1 MLYYLYD
8 GSFEGFLTCVFD
20 VYFRNETPARMVN
33 EGTALP
39 LFTDTH
45 PVITDGDKAGRV
57 LEGLKKKISKS
68 AIHMLYYCYL
78 SELPDVELILLRYIQ
93 KALASPVSIEVNFA
107 DDDVLALSKI
117 YRKVSREH
125 SRMLQFIRFQKTV
138 DGMYFAVMDPIY
150 NVLPLCANFLQD
162 RYADQQWLVYDTRR
176 NFGLYYDLTKTEI
189 VRFEHPPAHLKTGKI
204 SMEQQDDY
212 ERAFQELWKDYL
224 QAITIQSRK
233 NLRLQRQFMP
243 KRFWK
248 YLTEK
253 EGG

>member
-8 GSFEGFLTCVFD
+8 GAFEGFLSCVFD
-20 VYFRNETPARMVN
+20 VYYRNEKPARIVN
-33 EGTALP
+33 EDTTIP

-45 PVITDGDKAGRV
+45 QVITDRDKAGRV
-57 LEGLKKKISKS
+57 FEGLKKKISKS
-68 AIHMLYYCYL
+68 AIHMLYYCHL
-78 SELPDVELILLRYIQ
+78 SELPDIELILLRYIQ
-93 KALASPVSIEVNFA
+93 KALASPISIEVNFA

-117 YRKVSREH
+117 YKKVSNERTH
-125 SRMLQFIRFQKTV
+125 ILQFVRFQKTA

-150 NVLPLCANFLQD
+150 NVLPLCADFFQD
-162 RYADQQWLVYDTRR
+162 RYADQQWLIYDTRR
-176 NFGLYYDLTKTEI
+176 NFGLFYDLTKTEI
-189 VRFEHPPAHLKTGKI
+189 VRFEHPPVHLKTGKI
-204 SMEQQDDY
+204 NAEQQDDY
-212 ERAFQELWKDYL
+212 EKAFQELWKDYL

-253 EGG
+253 